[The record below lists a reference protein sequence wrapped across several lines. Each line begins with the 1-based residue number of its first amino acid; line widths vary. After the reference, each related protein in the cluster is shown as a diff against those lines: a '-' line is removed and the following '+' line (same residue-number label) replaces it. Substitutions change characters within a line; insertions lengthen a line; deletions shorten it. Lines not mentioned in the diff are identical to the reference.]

1 MTASNLAVC
10 FAPSLFHMY
19 AQNASSSSP
28 KRGRKTSSSTSS
40 GTPEPKELADQKA
53 AHECLTVMISEG
65 RKLFLVPDEL
75 LSKCRFSYIEQGD
88 PVPLEELGRK
98 RSSAAAADASDSG
111 DVSADHAGYMESCV
125 QGLLKVSN
133 VPLLL
138 MRNIR
143 VCMTFAVH
151 VQCMAAYIIYTY
163 ILQYLHMAQSAQ
175 T

>member
-19 AQNASSSSP
+19 SQNPPSSP
-28 KRGRKTSSSTSS
+28 KRGRKTTGS
-40 GTPEPKELADQKA
+40 GAPDAKELQEQKA

-65 RKLFLVPDEL
+65 RKLFMLPEEL

-98 RSSAAAADASDSG
+98 RSSAAADGASDSG

-125 QGLLKVSN
+125 QGLLKVRN
-133 VPLLL
+133 V
-138 MRNIR
+138 
-143 VCMTFAVH
+143 T
-151 VQCMAAYIIYTY
+151 AAFNGRYTC
-163 ILQYLHMAQSAQ
+163 I
-175 T
+175 